1 MKIFFDTNVWVSA
14 FAAAGLC
21 ESLVCECL
29 REHSVLTSPL
39 VREELFRALDNKLR
53 LDKSEL
59 KEVQG
64 LLGFASLIKDVPASR
79 GSNDARLLVAAA
91 GAGADLFVSGDK
103 AVLKRKSVGAMRVVS
118 PRDAWLILF
127 GPEVVGQVG

>member
-1 MKIFFDTNVWVSA
+1 LKVFFDTNIWVSA

-21 ESLVCECL
+21 ETLGSECL
-29 REHSVLTSPL
+29 REHSVLSSPL
-39 VREELFRALDNKLR
+39 VGEELFRALDNKLN

-59 KEVQG
+59 KEAKE
-64 LLGFASLIKDVPASR
+64 LFGFASLIKDASASR
-79 GSNDARLLVAAA
+79 GDNDVRLLIAAA

-103 AVLKRKSVGAMRVVS
+103 AVLKRESVGAMRIVS

-127 GPEVVGQVG
+127 GPEATA